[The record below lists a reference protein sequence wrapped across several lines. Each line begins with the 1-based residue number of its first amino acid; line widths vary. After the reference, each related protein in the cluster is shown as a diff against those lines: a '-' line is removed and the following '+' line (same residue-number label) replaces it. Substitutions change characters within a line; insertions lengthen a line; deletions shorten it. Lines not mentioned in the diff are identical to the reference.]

1 MSRWGRVLGSACG
14 VVMVVG
20 GLLALEGSRWGYLL
34 SAGAAVILVVGGS
47 LAAGR
52 RSC

>member
-1 MSRWGRVLGSACG
+1 

-34 SAGAAVILVVGGS
+34 GAGAAVALVVGGG
-47 LAAGR
+47 LFAAAR
-52 RSC
+52 RTG

>member
-1 MSRWGRVLGSACG
+1 MGAGCG

-34 SAGAAVILVVGGS
+34 GAGAAVALVVGGG
-47 LAAGR
+47 LFAAAR
-52 RSC
+52 RTG